1 MAGRDLVDPTV
12 AVALI
17 VAAASSGT
25 PLVLSWLTERSR
37 RRDRREDFA
46 RQDEQA
52 RRTAETLR
60 TIHLLVNSNLMS
72 AQRRE
77 LESTR
82 GLLAAMQEVIE
93 VKRSLGIAVKPETL
107 VTVSQVDTRVI
118 ELARELELRGADQRQ
133 GKAGQIMGED

>member
-1 MAGRDLVDPTV
+1 
-12 AVALI
+12 
-17 VAAASSGT
+17 
-25 PLVLSWLTERSR
+25 VLSWLTERSR